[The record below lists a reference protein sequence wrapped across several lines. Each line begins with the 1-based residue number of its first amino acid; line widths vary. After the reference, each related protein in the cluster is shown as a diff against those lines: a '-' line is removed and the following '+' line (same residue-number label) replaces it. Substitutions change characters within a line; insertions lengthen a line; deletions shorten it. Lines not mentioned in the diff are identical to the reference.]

1 MFAMNAVMRE
11 VVQQEEGPAKIGL
24 NDVRVF
30 DFEFFEELDPGRS
43 ILVFSDLGE
52 NLELIQ
58 GRLRMRLFASLD
70 FHCCVL
76 IGELIMD
83 EPDSGEMSPAEF
95 LDNNVFLVEP
105 FAEHY
110 RMVAFR
116 TVIGVV
122 LTLRIVLV
130 LIIFLLDH
138 CPAIYYKLTT
148 KPIIDFPAL
157 FGFNFNFIIL
167 I

>member
-1 MFAMNAVMRE
+1 VFAMNAVMRE